1 MCSNNATLCSVLA
14 RHIFSARRPKTL
26 SPSLQVVARGLRSRW
41 NAPGFVSSPC
51 SHLFPLFRRF
61 SEAPTQRV
69 LRLQAKG
76 TRGQKG
82 KAGLSGF
89 WLQPGKR
96 PGRLCPRLLQTL
108 PAAFP
113 EPSLPNSAPS
123 DPSGLGLHRGLMPF
137 GTRASAEALQS
148 CRWEQMV
155 AANDSQRA
163 EGPLLERIAG

>member
-1 MCSNNATLCSVLA
+1 MPPFAPSWPATSSRPGDR
-14 RHIFSARRPKTL
+14 RHC
-26 SPSLQVVARGLRSRW
+26 LQVFKSWPVVSG
-41 NAPGFVSSPC
+41 PGGTLQAS
-51 SHLFPLFRRF
+51 SHLPVPICSLCFGGFQRRRLSGSCGFRPRGQGAKGQGWAF
-61 SEAPTQRV
+61 GFLAAAGQATRKALPAPT
-69 LRLQAKG
+69 ADS
-76 TRGQKG
+76 T
-82 KAGLSGF
+82 SS
-89 WLQPGKR
+89 
-96 PGRLCPRLLQTL
+96 
-108 PAAFP
+108 FP

>member
-1 MCSNNATLCSVLA
+1 MPPFAPSWPATSSRPGDR
-14 RHIFSARRPKTL
+14 RHC
-26 SPSLQVVARGLRSRW
+26 LQVFKSWPVVSG
-41 NAPGFVSSPC
+41 PGGTLQAS
-51 SHLFPLFRRF
+51 SHLPVPICSLCFGGFQRRRLSGSCGFR
-61 SEAPTQRV
+61 P
-69 LRLQAKG
+69 
-76 TRGQKG
+76 RGQKG
-82 KAGLSGF
+82 KAGLSGC